1 MPSIICG
8 SLAFDTISVFH
19 GRFAEH
25 ILPDKV
31 HMLNVSFLVP
41 TMRRDFG
48 GCAGNIAYGLRQLGG
63 TPQVVGA
70 LGEDGAPYRE
80 RLAAQ
85 GIGTEH
91 VITVPGSMT
100 AQAYLM
106 TDQDNN
112 QITSFHPGA
121 MAHAH
126 MAAVPAP
133 AAGPSASL
141 VFARAS
147 GQPLTKGVSW
157 LYTYRGYHEAFEKQV
172 DAASVQLASEEG
184 WVLGVPAQQRTFNPK
199 DPASALRLNDEV
211 KRLYLEDYAR
221 IWDAFINDIR
231 LVNQTNLQQSIQ
243 VARILS
249 APTSPLP
256 TLLRAIVKEV
266 TLGEKFGGD
275 RIDKAVEK
283 ARDTVQGTR
292 ESLAAMLS
300 GNRSQAAAPA
310 PQRIE
315 SIVDDRFANL
325 RAYVKAPAPG
335 QPAPVDQSVQLL
347 GELYTLMTATETA
360 VRGGAAP
367 PQSDVQNK
375 VRAEAGRLPE
385 PARSLL
391 NTLVSAGVTQAL
403 TATRDNLSANIGA
416 TIGDFCNTA
425 IAGRYPFNRNSSR
438 DVTQD
443 DFARMFAPG
452 GLMDDFFQK
461 NLIQFVDTSTKP
473 WSFRQVGGGQ
483 MGVQGDT
490 GSLIQFQR
498 AQAIR
503 DTFFRNGGKTPSLRL
518 DFKPIEMD
526 ASITQF
532 ILDVDGQI
540 VKYAHGPTIPMS
552 VTWPGTAGRSL
563 VNIQVSP
570 ATGDQSGQRFEG
582 PWALFRLFD
591 RAQMEGLGQP
601 ERFRVTFNVDGR
613 KATFEVTTSSVQNP
627 FKMSD
632 LSNFSC
638 PSKL

>member
-1 MPSIICG
+1 MLHDPDHYSAKSLRDLILADWSSLPRDVTVEQHEQLEQHLDALLGRGIVTSPTPMDQNLVRDVRAQLLRM
-8 SLAFDTISVFH
+8 SLAQRVYSRIKN
-19 GRFAEH
+19 FAANPGD
-25 ILPDKV
+25 IPDF
-31 HMLNVSFLVP
+31 S
-41 TMRRDFG
+41 
-48 GCAGNIAYGLRQLGG
+48 
-63 TPQVVGA
+63 
-70 LGEDGAPYRE
+70 
-80 RLAAQ
+80 
-85 GIGTEH
+85 
-91 VITVPGSMT
+91 ITRADV
-100 AQAYLM
+100 
-106 TDQDNN
+106 
-112 QITSFHPGA
+112 
-121 MAHAH
+121 
-126 MAAVPAP
+126 
-133 AAGPSASL
+133 AGPSASL
-141 VFARAS
+141 AFARAS

-300 GNRSQAAAPA
+300 GNRPQAAAPA

-443 DFARMFAPG
+443 DFARMFSPG

-483 MGVQGDT
+483 MGAQGDT